1 MDPARARL
9 AARYVRFANEEA
21 HGRSPRYGVLCHG
34 VAGVAAVLAFL
45 PK

>member
-9 AARYVRFANEEA
+9 AAQYVRFANEEA
-21 HGRSPRYGVLCHG
+21 HGRSPLYGALCRG
-34 VAGVAAVLAFL
+34 IAGDAAVLAFL